1 MKWYSI
7 QNPYEVRNYLNFD
20 VDHFLPHENVILY
33 LGSEVESETK
43 YKLIS
48 KTLAHTDNVSLVM
61 SDEEVL
67 ACLDLDKFSEL
78 GIKKL
83 IIRQRLSEISPEAN
97 DFKNWRFV
105 GLMDRSLPGLLF
117 KMIQPELISR
127 FELIPELVLTKE
139 GIPLLFSTLSLYAK
153 FQVPYIILNPYKL
166 DLSTDSK
173 AVKEALE
180 LYQMYSEKKVRLYI
194 SPEHPQSESWHIK
207 LENKFGGPRYIDIDL
222 SNSCN
227 HDCVF
232 CGTHSKEVKDRLAGN
247 VFHQDFLRK
256 RQDENVVLNYLKH
269 LPESVKF
276 IQFGG
281 VGDPAGHPSFIEIVS
296 SARAKNFPLSVL
308 SNYSFF
314 SKDQIT
320 KLSELGSRDPHK
332 FFFIINIS
340 GATPE
345 TYVKTRP
352 GQSERTFHKLLED
365 LRHTSDYALKNG
377 RGIGLWLQCVV
388 NILNY
393 EEMPL
398 FIALARDVG
407 ALNVYFK
414 PMQIHERETE
424 KYLIPKELE
433 LDYLRHIRLAVHFAK
448 LLGIGLNGSEWLDEM
463 LASKTAKLAEV
474 DRKYGPFEDQ
484 IKECLQRHEL
494 LSDYVKRVR
503 NRPLPFEQNFSEV
516 KFFNPSLPYDRPASN
531 QEIVTRPVELFSISS
546 EADEVN
552 EEGLDLGILN
562 KQIPVNFYK
571 SNKCYIG
578 FDYLRIDVKGKVL
591 PCCVSPYNFPND
603 GLVLDRIWFSE
614 RFDAFRSKLKR
625 IDEEQFFTKDQEWTF
640 CQYCPHMEINK
651 LWNGVHKKTTKGE
664 NS

>member
-7 QNPYEVRNYLNFD
+7 QNPYEVRNFQSFD
-20 VDHFLPHENVILY
+20 VTHFLPEENVILY
-33 LGSEVESETK
+33 FGEAIPPNTRRE
-43 YKLIS
+43 LIS
-48 KTLAHTDNVSLVM
+48 AALARTANISVVLEDQK
-61 SDEEVL
+61 VL
-67 ACLDLDKFSEL
+67 AGPDIEMLAQL
-78 GIKKL
+78 GVKKL
-83 IIRQRLSEISPEAN
+83 IIRQRLTEISPEAS

-105 GLMDRSLPGLLF
+105 GLTDRSLPGLLF

-127 FELIPELVLTKE
+127 FELIPELVLTRE
-139 GIPLLFSTLSLYAK
+139 GLPLLFSTLSLYAK
-153 FQVPYIILNPYKL
+153 FQVPYIILNPFKL
-166 DLSTDSK
+166 ELTED
-173 AVKEALE
+173 AHAIKEALE

-281 VGDPAGHPSFIEIVS
+281 VGDPASHPNFLDIVS
-296 SARAKNFPLSVL
+296 RARARNFPVSVL

-314 SKDQIT
+314 SKEQIT
-320 KLSELGSRDPHK
+320 ALSKLGSRDPHK

-365 LRHTSDYALKNG
+365 LRHTTDHVLKHDK
-377 RGIGLWLQCVV
+377 GIGLWLQCVV

-424 KYLIPKELE
+424 KYLIPKNLE

-448 LLGIGLNGSEWLDEM
+448 ELGIGLNGSEWLDEM
-463 LASKTAKLAEV
+463 LASNEEKLRAV
-474 DRKYGPFEDQ
+474 DEKYGPFETQ
-484 IKECLQRHEL
+484 IEECLSRFLL
-494 LSDYVKRVR
+494 LSDYISGKRTR
-503 NRPLPFEQNFSEV
+503 ARPFERNYSEV

-531 QEIVTRPVELFSISS
+531 QEIVTKPMELFSIS
-546 EADEVN
+546 N
-552 EEGLDLGILN
+552 EGNEGEDEGLDLGILN

-571 SNKCYIG
+571 KNKCYIG
-578 FDYLRIDVKGKVL
+578 FDYLRIDVEGKVL

-614 RFDAFRSKLKR
+614 RFDAFRNKLKR

-664 NS
+664 RP